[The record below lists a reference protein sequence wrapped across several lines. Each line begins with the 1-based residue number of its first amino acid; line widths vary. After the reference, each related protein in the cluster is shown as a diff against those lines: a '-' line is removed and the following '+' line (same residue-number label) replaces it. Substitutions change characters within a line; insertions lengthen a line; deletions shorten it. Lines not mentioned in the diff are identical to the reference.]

1 MQTQLTNAEQT
12 FFTILLQ
19 AAVANEIKNATIDK
33 LEILFPDMNTSEI
46 GNLIISLEKKGYLSI
61 RGGEQ
66 NNFQTSIFIVVSVKR

>member
-1 MQTQLTNAEQT
+1 MQTQLTNTEQT

-33 LEILFPDMNTSEI
+33 LEVLFSDMTTSEI

-66 NNFQTSIFIVVSVKR
+66 NNFQTSIFIMANAKR

>member
-1 MQTQLTNAEQT
+1 MRTQLTNTEQT

-33 LEILFPDMNTSEI
+33 LEFLFSDMTTSEI

-66 NNFQTSIFIVVSVKR
+66 NNFQTSIFIMANAKR

>member
-1 MQTQLTNAEQT
+1 MRIQLTNMEQT

-33 LEILFPDMNTSEI
+33 LEVLFPDMTTSEI

-61 RGGEQ
+61 RGDEQ
-66 NNFQTSIFIVVSVKR
+66 NNFQTSIFIIASAKR

>member
-1 MQTQLTNAEQT
+1 MRTQLTNTEQT
-12 FFTILLQ
+12 FFAILLQ

-33 LEILFPDMNTSEI
+33 LEVLFPDMTTSEI

-66 NNFQTSIFIVVSVKR
+66 NNFRTSIFIVVSVKR